1 MSSLG
6 RYWRTLRHLKAR
18 QFLGRI
24 TFKFGRPRFD
34 SSPAPD
40 RRTLTGPWSTPA
52 RREPSMSGPD
62 RFRFIGID
70 GDLSHGW
77 DAAEQPKLWR
87 YNLHYFDDLNAEK
100 STERSRWHRTF
111 IERWL
116 AENPGPEGSAW
127 EPYPVSLRLVNW
139 IKWAMSGHT
148 MDPAWIHSVA
158 VQARWLRQRLE
169 VHLLGN
175 HLFANAKALVHAG
188 VFFSGPEADE
198 WLDCGTR
205 ILAREVPE
213 QLLPDGGHFERSPMY
228 HALALEDVLDLI
240 NVLRADGAGVLPRP
254 TARLLAALEERVQPM
269 RRWLELMTH
278 PDGGLGLFNDAA
290 DGIAP
295 VTPDLHRLATD
306 LGFGALPARAAQA
319 LTELMPSGYV
329 RVDRGP
335 MSALLDVAPIGPDY
349 MPGHAHAD
357 TLSFELSLGRQRVIV
372 NGGTSQYGDGAERQR
387 ERATA
392 SHSTVEV
399 AGENSS
405 EVWAGFRVGRRARP
419 SDLTIH
425 SGGDAP
431 WEVSC
436 SHTGYRHLVGGPE
449 HRRTWQFSDST
460 LQVEDR
466 VSVPGAPAIARF
478 ILAPGITVR
487 ASADLHELWENG
499 RRLGRLQVVRG
510 HMQLEDGHHAARF
523 GKREQT
529 TVIAV
534 HLQQGQATTR
544 WDWDNYAHSLSD

>member
-18 QFLGRI
+18 QFIGRI
-24 TFKFGRPRFD
+24 TFKLGRPRLD
-34 SSPAPD
+34 TSAAPE
-40 RRTLTGPWSTPA
+40 RRSLAGPWSTPA
-52 RREPSMSGPD
+52 RREPSMCGPEN
-62 RFRFIGID
+62 FRFIGIP
-70 GDLSHGW
+70 GDLSNGW
-77 DAAEQPKLWR
+77 DAIAQPKLWR
-87 YNLHYFDDLNAEK
+87 YNLHYFDDLNAAGA
-100 STERSRWHRTF
+100 SERTHWHRAF
-111 IERWL
+111 IQRWL
-116 AENPGPEGSAW
+116 LENPGPAGSAW

-139 IKWAMSGHT
+139 VKWAMSGND
-148 MDPAWIHSVA
+148 MAPAWMHSAA

-188 VFFSGPEADE
+188 VFFSGAEADE
-198 WLDCGTR
+198 WLACGTR

-213 QLLPDGGHFERSPMY
+213 QILADGGHFERSPMY

-240 NVLRADGAGVLPRP
+240 NVLRAHGAGALPRP
-254 TARLLAALEERVQPM
+254 TARLLTALEERVQPM
-269 RRWLELMTH
+269 RQWLDVMTH

-295 VTPDLHRLATD
+295 ATPDLHRLATD
-306 LGFGALPARAAQA
+306 LGFAPLPSRMATT
-319 LTELMPSGYV
+319 LVPLNPSGYV

-335 MSALLDVAPIGPDY
+335 VSALLDVAPIGPDY
-349 MPGHAHAD
+349 LPGHAHAD
-357 TLSFELSLGRQRVIV
+357 TLSFELALGRQRVIV

-392 SHSTVEV
+392 AHSTVEV

-419 SDLTIH
+419 ADLAIRAEAQ
-425 SGGDAP
+425 DP

-436 SHTGYRHLVGGPE
+436 SHTGYRHLPGTPE
-449 HRRTWQFSDST
+449 HRRTWRFTDST
-460 LQVEDR
+460 LLVEDR
-466 VSVPGAPAIARF
+466 VNAPGLAAIARF

-487 ASADLHELWENG
+487 PVAEHHELWAQG
-499 RRLGRLQVVRG
+499 QRLGRLEVIQGR
-510 HMQLEDGHHAARF
+510 MTLEDGHHATRF
-523 GKREQT
+523 GERQQT

-544 WDWDNYAHSLSD
+544 WHWDNHAHSLSD